1 MQDPSFV
8 KFFFKTISSDG
19 VQVTVLD
26 MRKMLRESNLNESM
40 AEEYV
45 ERTAGVAKAKYF
57 TLDNLTEVLS
67 GKARPQT
74 YAE

>member
-1 MQDPSFV
+1 
-8 KFFFKTISSDG
+8 
-19 VQVTVLD
+19 
-26 MRKMLRESNLNESM
+26 MLRESNLNESM

-74 YAE
+74 YAEQKKKEQELQE

>member
-1 MQDPSFV
+1 
-8 KFFFKTISSDG
+8 
-19 VQVTVLD
+19 
-26 MRKMLRESNLNESM
+26 M

-67 GKARPQT
+67 GKTRPQT